1 MAVTRGVSRAG
12 PGPPSWIAE
21 RYELGE
27 VVGRGGMGEV
37 RAATDIRL
45 HRKVAVKLLRADL
58 AEIEEVRSRFEGE
71 ARAAAALVHPNVVAV
86 FDAGEE
92 DGAPYIV
99 MELLPGRTLADELAG
114 GPLST
119 PEVYDLAVSVL
130 SALEAAHRAG
140 IVHRDV
146 KPGNVLRAADGAWKV
161 ADFGIAKVAE
171 AAGDLTTTGMTIGT
185 PAYLAPE
192 RIRGEPATPATDLYA
207 TGVVLYEALAGRKA
221 FVADNSMALAELIRA
236 GRAPALRQLVPDVDP
251 RLEHVIERAM
261 ATDPRRRFAGAA
273 DMRRALGERTAR
285 VRDDTVRLD
294 DQTEPR
300 AAPPV
305 TRTRALS
312 TSMRPGRRA
321 RRLQR
326 WWLAVPAAA
335 VAVLVVVGVFL
346 SQRDSGSSSSPSSP
360 SSPATT
366 TPTQPG
372 VTLPPDLD
380 RALDQLREAVQP

>member
-1 MAVTRGVSRAG
+1 MAVTRGASRAG
-12 PGPPSWIAE
+12 SGPPTWIAG
-21 RYELGE
+21 RYELGD

-37 RAATDIRL
+37 RAATDVRL
-45 HRKVAVKLLRADL
+45 HRKVAVKLLRVDL
-58 AEIEEVRSRFEGE
+58 AEMDEVRRRFEGE

-86 FDAGEE
+86 FDAGED

-99 MELLPGRTLADELAG
+99 MELLPGRTLADELAA

-130 SALEAAHRAG
+130 GALDAAHRAG

-146 KPGNVLRAADGAWKV
+146 KPGNVLRAAGGAWKV

-171 AAGDLTTTGMTIGT
+171 AAGDLTLTGTTIGT

-192 RIRGEPATPATDLYA
+192 RIRGEPATPATDLYT
-207 TGVVLYEALAGRKA
+207 TGVVLYEALTGRKP
-221 FVADNSMALAELIRA
+221 FVADNSIALAERIRA
-236 GRAPALRQLVPDVDP
+236 GHAPAVRELVPDVDP
-251 RLEHVIERAM
+251 TLEHVIERAM
-261 ATDPRRRFAGAA
+261 ATDPRRRFSHAA
-273 DMRRALGERTAR
+273 DMRRALGEETLR
-285 VRDDTVRLD
+285 VRHAPSGHG

-300 AAPPV
+300 PVPTV

-312 TSMRPGRRA
+312 TAARPGRRA
-321 RRLQR
+321 RRARR

-335 VAVLVVVGVFL
+335 VVAALVAVGAFL

-360 SSPATT
+360 ATS
-366 TPTQPG
+366 TPGQPG

-380 RALDQLREAVQP
+380 RALERLREAVQP